1 MLALRTSAGMSEAF
15 IRKRCDAAAVDRA
28 ILAGDLVPAGP
39 GMLRIPEDKFFVSDR
54 IVAEII

>member
-1 MLALRTSAGMSEAF
+1 MSEAF
-15 IRKRCDAAAVDRA
+15 ISKRCDAAAVDRA

-39 GMLRIPEDKFFVSDR
+39 GMLRIPEDNFFVSDR